1 MHTPGFGGGREES
14 RLLGRLRVGVA
25 DGRIILI
32 WMVKYIMDWIN
43 VTVAAFCEY
52 GSELCAAYVCSVTV
66 LTTLDLYLQ

>member
-1 MHTPGFGGGREES
+1 VGDVKKVDCLEDLGG
-14 RLLGRLRVGVA
+14 VGVA

-66 LTTLDLYLQ
+66 LTTVDLYLQ